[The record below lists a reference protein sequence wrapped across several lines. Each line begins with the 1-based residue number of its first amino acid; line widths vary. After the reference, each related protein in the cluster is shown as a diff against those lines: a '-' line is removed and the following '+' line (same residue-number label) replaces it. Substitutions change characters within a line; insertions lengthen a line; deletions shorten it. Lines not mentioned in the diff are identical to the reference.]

1 MTRARHPLLRQ
12 ALFGLGLLLIAL
24 TPLVGPI
31 PGPGG
36 ILVFAAGLILV
47 LRNSAWA
54 RKRFAR
60 LKKRWPRL
68 GHYSDLALRRP
79 SFRRRRARAQ
89 EAAVTAA
96 QADADAG
103 DRTR

>member
-1 MTRARHPLLRQ
+1 MPRARHPLLRNM
-12 ALFGLGLLLIAL
+12 LLGLGFVLIVAA
-24 TPLVGPI
+24 PIAGPI

-36 ILVFAAGLILV
+36 ILLFAAGLILV

-60 LKKRWPRL
+60 LKKRYPKL

-79 SFRRRRARAQ
+79 SFRRRRAREQ
-89 EAAVTAA
+89 EATLAA
-96 QADADAG
+96 SQPEPGNA

>member
-1 MTRARHPLLRQ
+1 MPRARHPLLRNL
-12 ALFGLGLLLIAL
+12 LFGLGLLLIAAA
-24 TPLVGPI
+24 PIAGPI

-36 ILVFAAGLILV
+36 ILLFAAGLILV

-79 SFRRRRARAQ
+79 SFRRRRAREQ
-89 EAAVTAA
+89 QAALAVDPRN
-96 QADADAG
+96 AD
-103 DRTR
+103 RMR